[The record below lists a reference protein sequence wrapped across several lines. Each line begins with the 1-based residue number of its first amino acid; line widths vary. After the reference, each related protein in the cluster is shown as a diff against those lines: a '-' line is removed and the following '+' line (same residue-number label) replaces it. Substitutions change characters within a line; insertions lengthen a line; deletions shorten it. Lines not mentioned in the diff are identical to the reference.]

1 MQPCEVA
8 SRTNTNIMAKNSE
21 FSSKLGIIAATVGS
35 AVGLGNIWRF
45 PAETQANGGAAFLIV
60 YVVCVILFGIPV
72 MLGELSIGRA
82 GRSDAISSYKKLSP
96 GQPWWISGLF
106 GVLCAYLILTF
117 YMVVSG
123 WTLEYLFQSL
133 TGQLFEPIAGVDAG
147 SSLQFKDRMDD
158 YVTSTWPPMIWT
170 WISIIICGAILVMG
184 VQKGIE
190 RASNIMMPLLF
201 VILIM
206 LCATAM
212 TLPKAGEGLK
222 YFFSPDFSKVTPDV
236 WISALGQAFFSL
248 SLGMGTMIT
257 YGSYYKND
265 VSLPKTAVTVSVLD
279 MAVAILVGMIIFPGV
294 MSFGLEGESFAGST
308 LVFVTFPEI
317 FNKMWCPQLWS
328 SLFFI
333 LLTVAALTSSIS
345 IAEVSIAYFIGHHN
359 MRRVSATCMVLVPLL
374 LLSALSSLSNGI
386 LSDWTIFGFTI
397 FDACD
402 AVTANILMPLGAL
415 IMSVYLGWFAPK
427 NLMRDQLTNYG
438 HLSGKVVGPVVFVL
452 KWLAPIVII
461 TIFVTSLM
469 S

>member
-1 MQPCEVA
+1 
-8 SRTNTNIMAKNSE
+8 MATNSE
-21 FSSKLGIIAATVGS
+21 FSSKIGIIAATVGS

-106 GVLCAYLILTF
+106 GVVCAYLILTF

-123 WTLEYLFQSL
+123 WTLEYLYQSL
-133 TGQLFEPIAGVDAG
+133 TGELFEPIKGVTEG
-147 SSLQFKDRMDD
+147 SSMQFKERMDD
-158 YVTSTWPPMIWT
+158 YVTSIWPPVIWT
-170 WISIIICGAILVMG
+170 WISIAICGAILVMG

-201 VILIM
+201 IILII
-206 LCATAM
+206 LCVTAM
-212 TLPKAGEGLK
+212 TLPKADAGLR
-222 YFFSPDFSKVTPDV
+222 YFFSPDFSKITADV

-265 VSLPKTAVTVSVLD
+265 VNLTKTAVTVSLLD
-279 MAVAILVGMIIFPGV
+279 MSVAILVGMIIFPGV

-359 MRRVSATCMVLVPLL
+359 MKRLSATCMVLIPLL
-374 LLSALSSLSNGI
+374 LLSAMSSLSNGI
-386 LSDWTIFGFTI
+386 LSDWTIFGYTI
-397 FDACD
+397 FGACD
-402 AVTANILMPLGAL
+402 AFTANILMPLGAL
-415 IMSVYLGWFAPK
+415 IMSIYLGWFAPK
-427 NLMRDQLTNYG
+427 NLMKEQLTNYG
-438 HLSGKVVGPVVFVL
+438 TLTNKLVGPVNFIL
-452 KWLAPIVII
+452 KWVAPIVII
-461 TIFVTSLM
+461 AIFATSLITK
-469 S
+469 